1 MESVCGGFWAGQ
13 VWLLRGKLNISV
25 LGRGLLL
32 FEFELLSEAER
43 VLERGMRRVKDNALF
58 LEKWHPEVG
67 CFCNKVSAKE
77 AWVRVVGLPLHLWS
91 REVFKLIGDGCGG
104 FIAVDDKTDIMADM
118 QWARLLVKV
127 VGRDIPTSVQ
137 IVVGSGCFSV
147 QLWWETPPWFSQ
159 VVPAGCVNG
168 KSVSGEEEDA
178 GSGSRGGCRG
188 RVLEKEAQSK
198 EQGHATGTAVKRGGL
213 FNGSEDLNGGPV
225 LGEAQFRSGLGEES
239 LKSAIEEAQ
248 KVGPLSRPVM
258 LKGWLM
264 GCEERPFCIKGSFTG
279 CDGLPD
285 LGFGSEL
292 EGFKGVRAR
301 SLSEVAEMGKAE
313 ETSRGEDAGVVYFP
327 GGDQRASEAFPTS
340 ARASLIDE
348 VLRAEASRYEPYS
361 AVFGGERDFF
371 SSTPSSGCDRALV
384 VGDVSGLDVAAE
396 GASNQVPLRAVSSD
410 GNPWVMDSEGEK
422 SIVDKPEA
430 DEEMQDREDPSSMWD
445 ESNLLKF
452 SKALGF
458 ATEGVEG
465 EILKLLLRLK
475 TRRDQGKKKGLL
487 GLTRFD
493 REVKKLEWSVNY
505 DGKTRK
511 KGVVRSLGVG
521 RFLEWGALNARGA
534 AGGVVVYWDSRV
546 LELIGMEGGP
556 FTWNGGLNNQ
566 AMSRLDRFLVSEDW
580 EGHFNGVVQSTLPR
594 PVSDH
599 FPILLDGGG
608 VRRGSVPFRF
618 ENMWLKEEGFK
629 DLLKGWW
636 QGLGFSGSFSF
647 ILAEKLKA
655 LKAILKSWNKLVFGK
670 VGVNKRLALDKV
682 DFWDSQEKMRTL
694 SLEELEARKEAKGTL
709 RNGLLWRRFLGD
721 KNQERCG

>member
-104 FIAVDDKTDIMADM
+104 FIAVDDKTDNMAEM

-127 VGRDIPTSVQ
+127 VGRDIPSSVQ

-168 KSVSGEEEDA
+168 KGVSGEEEEA

-198 EQGHATGTAVKRGGL
+198 EQVGVQFEPPCGSSSKDATRFSSDSAERGFGLEATDGADSIGSRGHATGTAVKRVGL
-213 FNGSEDLNGGPV
+213 SNGSEDLNGGLV
-225 LGEAQFRSGLGEES
+225 LGEVQFRSGLGEES

-279 CDGLPD
+279 CEGLPD

-301 SLSEVAEMGKAE
+301 SLSEVAEMGEAE
-313 ETSRGEDAGVVYFP
+313 ETSRGEDAGVVCFP
-327 GGDQRASEAFPTS
+327 GGDRRASEAFPTS
-340 ARASLIDE
+340 ARAPLIDE

-396 GASNQVPLRAVSSD
+396 GASNQVPL
-410 GNPWVMDSEGEK
+410 G
-422 SIVDKPEA
+422 
-430 DEEMQDREDPSSMWD
+430 
-445 ESNLLKF
+445 
-452 SKALGF
+452 
-458 ATEGVEG
+458 
-465 EILKLLLRLK
+465 
-475 TRRDQGKKKGLL
+475 
-487 GLTRFD
+487 
-493 REVKKLEWSVNY
+493 
-505 DGKTRK
+505 
-511 KGVVRSLGVG
+511 
-521 RFLEWGALNARGA
+521 FLEWLA
-534 AGGVVVYWDSRV
+534 A
-546 LELIGMEGGP
+546 
-556 FTWNGGLNNQ
+556 T
-566 AMSRLDRFLVSEDW
+566 
-580 EGHFNGVVQSTLPR
+580 
-594 PVSDH
+594 
-599 FPILLDGGG
+599 
-608 VRRGSVPFRF
+608 
-618 ENMWLKEEGFK
+618 
-629 DLLKGWW
+629 
-636 QGLGFSGSFSF
+636 
-647 ILAEKLKA
+647 
-655 LKAILKSWNKLVFGK
+655 
-670 VGVNKRLALDKV
+670 
-682 DFWDSQEKMRTL
+682 
-694 SLEELEARKEAKGTL
+694 
-709 RNGLLWRRFLGD
+709 
-721 KNQERCG
+721 